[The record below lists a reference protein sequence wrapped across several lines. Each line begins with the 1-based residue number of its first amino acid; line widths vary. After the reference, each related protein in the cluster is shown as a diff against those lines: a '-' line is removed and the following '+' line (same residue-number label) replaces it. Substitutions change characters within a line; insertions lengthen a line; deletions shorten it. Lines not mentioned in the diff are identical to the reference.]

1 MFGEY
6 RLKLN
11 IGKLRMGDVNMS
23 NDEVVLTK
31 EGLAK
36 LQAELDDLKYVKRK
50 ELAAR
55 IKLAISY
62 GDLKENS
69 EYHSAKNDQSFME
82 TRIIVLEK
90 MLNKARVVDSESLNL
105 STAQIGTTV
114 ILNDMEFSEKIE
126 YQIVGPAEAD
136 VLENKIS
143 YESPLGKELI
153 GKAVGSIIRVNA
165 PMGVVEYE
173 LLEIRA
179 G

>member
-1 MFGEY
+1 
-6 RLKLN
+6 
-11 IGKLRMGDVNMS
+11 MS
-23 NDEVVLTK
+23 NDEVILTK

-90 MLNKARVVDSESLNL
+90 MLNKARVVDSDDLDL
-105 STAQIGTTV
+105 TTVRVGAMV
-114 ILNDMEFSEKIE
+114 ILNDIEFAEKIE
-126 YQIVGPAEAD
+126 YRIVGPAEAD

-143 YESPLGKELI
+143 YESPLGKELV
-153 GKAVGSIIRVNA
+153 GKTVGSIISVNA
-165 PMGVVEYE
+165 PMGIVKYE

-179 G
+179 V

>member
-1 MFGEY
+1 
-6 RLKLN
+6 
-11 IGKLRMGDVNMS
+11 MS
-23 NDEVVLTK
+23 KEEVILTK

-82 TRIIVLEK
+82 TRIIILEK
-90 MLNKARVVDSESLNL
+90 MLNKARVVDSDSLDI
-105 STAQIGTTV
+105 TKVQIGSV
-114 ILNDMEFSEKIE
+114 AVLNDIEFSEKIE

-143 YESPLGKELI
+143 YESPLGKELL
-153 GKAVGSIIRVNA
+153 GKTVGSVVSVVA
-165 PMGVVEYE
+165 PMGVVKYE
-173 LLEIRA
+173 LLEVRA
-179 G
+179 I